1 MSLWRPFAI
10 LPNFELCGQ
19 TAIDV
24 GYAAFASVED
34 PRVQEINATVPRHR
48 ALLERFCDPF
58 GDKRS
63 PTILLLSPSAPP
75 GFRTIE
81 AMASIRNIL
90 SVAVIPLARS
100 RHRPGQYLG
109 PLPYSDVFEFYPWAI
124 NREFDGVFMI
134 TPGTSGMDD
143 EEGFDKLNI
152 QTAPEIGSRCVVD
165 RRSIDIPMFEA
176 LTAHWTRVCRSRRK
190 RAHSNDKVLRSV
202 NMAYHASK
210 LPALQDAGV
219 FDYGRLVALWVSAF
233 EILAHSGAGNVTRWS
248 VYALLEGAEW
258 RNPKNR
264 GRHFL
269 VKDRKGYSR
278 RARPCRVYE
287 RLYGMRND
295 FIHGN
300 PINRMSRLFETDGII
315 LHKAAAPL
323 YRMAL
328 AAAMG
333 VRLDLEEPEDTMEYV
348 KYHFTVVDP
357 FYACQNEMEEAI
369 VRALPPKRDDT
380 ASRRGR

>member
-1 MSLWRPFAI
+1 M
-10 LPNFELCGQ
+10 LPNFEVGGQ

-24 GYAAFASVED
+24 GYAAFVSVED
-34 PRVQEINATVPRHR
+34 PRIQEINATVPKHR
-48 ALLERFCDPF
+48 ALIERLCEPF
-58 GDKRS
+58 GDKRC

-100 RHRPGQYLG
+100 RHRSGQYLG
-109 PLPYSDVFEFYPWAI
+109 PLPYSDLFEFYPWAI

-134 TPGTSGMDD
+134 TPGTSGLDD
-143 EEGFDKLNI
+143 AEGLDKLNI
-152 QTAPEIGSRCVVD
+152 QTAPEVGGPCVVD
-165 RRSIDIPMFEA
+165 RRDIDIPMFEA
-176 LTAHWTRVCRSRRK
+176 LTVHWARVCRSRQK
-190 RAHSNDKVLRSV
+190 RAHSNDKVLRSL
-202 NMAYHASK
+202 NMVYHASK
-210 LPALQDAGV
+210 LPALQDTGV

-233 EILAHSGAGNVTRWS
+233 EILAHPGTGNVSRWA

-269 VKDRKGYSR
+269 LKDRKGYSR
-278 RARPCRVYE
+278 RARPCKVYE
-287 RLYGMRND
+287 RLYRMRND

-300 PINRMSRLFETDGII
+300 PVNRMSRLFRADGII

-328 AAAMG
+328 AATMG
-333 VRLDLEEPEDTMEYV
+333 VRLDLEEPEDIVEYV
-348 KYHFTVVDP
+348 KYHFTVVEP
-357 FYACQNEMEEAI
+357 FYRFQDEMEEAI
-369 VRALPPKRDDT
+369 VRALPPKGGDRRR
-380 ASRRGR
+380 SRL